1 MTRTWAKTRRWPAV
15 RIGAAVAP
23 LAACSVL
30 AVFRDSV
37 TQATAALVLVLIVVA
52 VAATGDRVA
61 GIVAAVSGGV
71 WFDFFLTQPY
81 GTLAITDSD
90 DVEVVVLLV
99 LVGSAVA
106 ELALWGLRQQS
117 RASRRSGY
125 LEGVLRA
132 AAIATE
138 RQTSPQIMTS
148 LVTDEVVD
156 VLGIDAGRFVPG
168 PTVTA
173 NAAVLEQSGLV
184 SRHGRM
190 LDVERDGLPTDG
202 EIALVV
208 SHGGA
213 AVGQFMLTASTRVAR
228 PSIEQR
234 KVAVLLAD
242 QVATAHAAHG
252 G

>member
-1 MTRTWAKTRRWPAV
+1 MTMTWTKTRRRPV
-15 RIGAAVAP
+15 LRIGAAVAP
-23 LAACSVL
+23 LAACSLL
-30 AVFRDSV
+30 AVVRDSV

-61 GIVAAVSGGV
+61 GMVAAVSSGV

-81 GTLAITDSD
+81 GTFVITDSN

-125 LEGVLRA
+125 LDGVLRA

-138 RQTSPQIMTS
+138 RQNSPQALIG
-148 LVTDEVVD
+148 LVTDEIVD
-156 VLGIDAGRFVPG
+156 VLGVDAGRFVPG
-168 PTVTA
+168 APITSR
-173 NAAVLEQSGLV
+173 AAVLEQSGLV

-202 EIALVV
+202 EIALLV

-213 AVGQFMLTASTRVAR
+213 SVGQFMLTASTRVVR

-252 G
+252 R